1 MLWEIPRKTGLQIC
15 KDYQGDIF
23 YESKFLH
30 LLIPSSVQ
38 FSHSVMSDSLW
49 LHVLQHARLP
59 CPSLSPRVCSNSGQK
74 MPSNHLILCHP
85 LLILPSIFPS
95 LRIFSDESALH
106 SGWPKYRASASVLP
120 VNIQGWFP
128 LGWTGWISLLEEE
141 LSSVFP
147 STTTWKHQSFRAQS
161 SLRSNSHIHTWL
173 LGKPQL
179 WLYEP
184 LSAELNVSGF

>member
-1 MLWEIPRKTGLQIC
+1 M
-15 KDYQGDIF
+15 
-23 YESKFLH
+23 
-30 LLIPSSVQ
+30 
-38 FSHSVMSDSLW
+38 
-49 LHVLQHARLP
+49 QHARLP

-128 LGWTGWISLLEEE
+128 LGWTGLISLQSKG
-141 LSSVFP
+141 LSRVFAINCGHVLSQSPLFCPHQEFSSFLHLYTCSEP
-147 STTTWKHQSFRAQS
+147 SHSLASRRPQNPC
-161 SLRSNSHIHTWL
+161 SLRDSWRIVTVDLFFQHI
-173 LGKPQL
+173 
-179 WLYEP
+179 
-184 LSAELNVSGF
+184 FI